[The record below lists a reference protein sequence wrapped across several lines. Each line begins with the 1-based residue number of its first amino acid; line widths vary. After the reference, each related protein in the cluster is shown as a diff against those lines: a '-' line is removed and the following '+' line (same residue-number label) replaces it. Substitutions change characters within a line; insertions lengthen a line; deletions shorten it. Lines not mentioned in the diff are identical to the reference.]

1 MSLVPSPRAVLHIL
15 LCARLQRVC
24 VLLSMKHAHH
34 YVVGNVQSGSWSVRY
49 RTYHLSDFAIHRQ
62 RTYFFAG
69 VPGFEPGSGGSKGR
83 CLTTWLHPNRWDI
96 SHSNKKRPTHIELA
110 YKYIEKSKVSQSEI
124 HFSCI
129 DFRYTFLYFNHSLFW
144 RKDADNAK

>member
-1 MSLVPSPRAVLHIL
+1 MSLETFSQVL
-15 LCARLQRVC
+15 
-24 VLLSMKHAHH
+24 
-34 YVVGNVQSGSWSVRY
+34 G
-49 RTYHLSDFAIHRQ
+49 LSDIELTIFLTLQYIDREHI
-62 RTYFFAG
+62 FFAG

-129 DFRYTFLYFNHSLFW
+129 DFRFTFLYFNDSLFW